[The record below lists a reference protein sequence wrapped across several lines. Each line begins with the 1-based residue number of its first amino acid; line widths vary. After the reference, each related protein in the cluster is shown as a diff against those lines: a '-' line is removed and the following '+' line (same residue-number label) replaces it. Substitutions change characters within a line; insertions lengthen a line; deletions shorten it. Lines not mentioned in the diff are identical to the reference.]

1 MFKIRQT
8 WQVLN
13 CLISNLKKQQKL
25 NDIRVRVSK
34 SDIIRLYCTEK
45 RSSKELSVRGT
56 FEDLEKKNKN
66 TYLELI
72 NIFVKKDIQRRGHV
86 EFIYSAL
93 KNMEQF
99 DVHKDL
105 EVYKALIDVLPKGRF
120 IPTNIFQS
128 EFMHYPKQQQCA
140 IDLLQQMED
149 NGMVNNYDYVHYLF
163 FISFR
168 GNA

>member
-1 MFKIRQT
+1 MSQIRHT
-8 WQVLN
+8 WQI
-13 CLISNLKKQQKL
+13 ISNIMNSLKQHQQLSNIQRRYLKTSV
-25 NDIRVRVSK
+25 IRT
-34 SDIIRLYCTEK
+34 YCTDK
-45 RSSKELSVRGT
+45 GNTKEITVRGT
-56 FEDLEKKNKN
+56 FEETDNKSKK

-72 NIFVKKDIQRRGHV
+72 NVFTSKDVHRRGHI

-99 DVHKDL
+99 GVQKDL
-105 EVYKALIDVLPKGRF
+105 EVYKTLLDVLPKGKF

-149 NGMVNNYDYVHYLF
+149 NGNYNTFTNY
-163 FISFR
+163 
-168 GNA
+168 